1 MIIVL
6 SRKQIL
12 NKLRDELPNLKN
24 KFSIKRI
31 GVFGSYAEEN
41 QVLESD
47 IDIIVE
53 FEKPIGLSFMDLIEY
68 LENFFRK
75 KVDILTS
82 AGLKS
87 IRIKK
92 VAEDIERSIVYA

>member
-1 MIIVL
+1 ML

-12 NKLRDELPNLKN
+12 NKLREELPILK
-24 KFSIKRI
+24 KQFSIKRI
-31 GVFGSYAEEN
+31 GVFGSYAEET
-41 QVLESD
+41 QLPESD

-53 FEKPIGLSFMDLIEY
+53 FEKSIGLTFMDLIDY
-68 LENFFRK
+68 LENLFRK

-92 VAEDIERSIVYA
+92 VAEDIESSIVYA

>member
-1 MIIVL
+1 ML

-12 NKLRDELPNLKN
+12 DKLREELPNLKN
-24 KFSIKRI
+24 RFSVKRI
-31 GVFGSYAEEN
+31 GVFGSYAEKK
-41 QVLESD
+41 QVPESD

-68 LENFFRK
+68 LENLFRK

>member
-1 MIIVL
+1 ML

-12 NKLRDELPNLKN
+12 DKLREELPNLKN
-24 KFSIKRI
+24 RFNVKRI
-31 GVFGSYAEEN
+31 GVFGSYAEETH
-41 QVLESD
+41 VPESD

-53 FEKPIGLSFMDLIEY
+53 FKKPIGLSFMDLIEY
-68 LENFFRK
+68 LENLFRK

>member
-1 MIIVL
+1 ML

-12 NKLRDELPNLKN
+12 DKLREELPNLKN
-24 KFSIKRI
+24 RFNVKRI
-31 GVFGSYAEEN
+31 GVFGSYAEES

-68 LENFFRK
+68 LENLFRK

>member
-1 MIIVL
+1 MIILL

-12 NKLRDELPNLKN
+12 DKLREELPNLKN
-24 KFSIKRI
+24 KFNVKRI
-31 GVFGSYAEEN
+31 GVFGSYAGDT
-41 QVLESD
+41 QLPESD
-47 IDIIVE
+47 IDLIVE
-53 FEKPIGLSFMDLIEY
+53 FEKPIGLLFMDLIES
-68 LENFFRK
+68 LENLFEK